1 MHAENIKAM
10 KHEVLRLLDYTVD
23 VLKAITDTPGLLRE
37 SDPEQR
43 RLLDTKKAAK
53 CQGILKDEIKK
64 VKNLEAVFAVV
75 GTVKAGK
82 STAINAIV
90 GAEILPN
97 RPEPMTTY
105 PTLVRHKPGQAE
117 PVLDFPAARS
127 FNSLARKAQK
137 KLRQQTSKTPLD
149 KLYPDPHERA
159 IAEKILE
166 GQFKIAT
173 RSEGKAKIF
182 DLLKT
187 VNDLYRL
194 CGLLGLE
201 LPTTADRLPAL
212 EIDMHHIGTGDTGVG
227 QFTILDLPGPNEF
240 GQSGRLREIVQK
252 QLDRASAVVLVSDF
266 TQRKTEADNE
276 IQELVNN
283 ELAHLTDR
291 IFIFVNKF
299 DQRRAGD
306 WNEEETRR
314 YLANTLLNGAVAS
327 ERIYPVSALQA
338 FLANWAQRQLKESGR
353 LPAPEKSSF
362 TQDFGRDAFGTRWER
377 SIDKYDEVKS
387 RADELWKESSF
398 ADPLENVIRVATRN
412 ASLVCLKAATGKLLD
427 YSRTL
432 DSFLKSHNGAMTKDV
447 KELQKAI
454 GDLQGDI
461 EKINK
466 KKETAEGI
474 IKARLDDFPKIIR
487 VGCEDWSGQLRQV
500 IEQYFKTGKV
510 SPPPQGGLK
519 ENFRKFLD
527 HIGKWIPER
536 FKKPLDI
543 PAQQAGPDFSPQPVH
558 EFRDSGHKDKAQK
571 LIESIRK
578 RIQPVYHE
586 AASQIEQRLN
596 EISEELSN
604 QITTDVEKELRDILE
619 KAKERLQRDFQITLD
634 FPKLELNIDTVGL
647 EEIDPALAKQRSE
660 SYTIRKEKTHIFAP
674 VTRFFGS
681 IFEEDWGYDV
691 VHKQR
696 QISTIDMATLQRAA
710 MKGLGR
716 FSSEMHDGAK
726 ALAQAQEK
734 ALDSHFDNLKKYLE
748 AHYHNLLDAREYK
761 RREADSLGE
770 SHSRIQKF
778 LSEVEDVL
786 HDTKKFNESLE
797 ASDGA
802 ERPSR

>member
-1 MHAENIKAM
+1 MHAENIEAM
-10 KHEVLRLLDYTVD
+10 KREVLRLLDDTVG
-23 VLKAITDTPGLLRE
+23 VLKGITDTTDLLRE
-37 SDPEQR
+37 SDPKQR
-43 RLLDTKKAAK
+43 RQLDTQSAAK
-53 CQGILKDEIKK
+53 WQGILKDEIKK

-105 PTLVRHKPGQAE
+105 PTLVRHKPGQTE
-117 PVLDFPAARS
+117 PVLDFPVARS
-127 FNSLARKAQK
+127 FNSLARKAKK
-137 KLRQQTSKTPLD
+137 KLDQQTSKIPLD
-149 KLYPDPHERA
+149 ELYPDPHEQA

-166 GQFKIAT
+166 ERFEIVA

-194 CGLLGLE
+194 CGRLGLE
-201 LPTTADRLPAL
+201 LPPTADRLPTL
-212 EIDMHHIGTGDTGVG
+212 EIEMHHIGASDTGVG
-227 QFTILDLPGPNEF
+227 QFTVLDLPGPNEF
-240 GQSGRLREIVQK
+240 GQSERLRGVVQK
-252 QLDRASAVVLVSDF
+252 QLNRASAVVLVSDF

-291 IFIFVNKF
+291 LFIFVNKF
-299 DQRRAGD
+299 DQRRADD
-306 WNEEETRR
+306 WSVEETRTH
-314 YLANTLLNGAVAS
+314 LSQMLLDGAVTP
-327 ERIYPVSALQA
+327 ERIYPVSALKA
-338 FLANWAQRQLKESGR
+338 FLANWAQRELKEHGR
-353 LPAPEKSSF
+353 LPDPKTSSL
-362 TQDFGRDAFGTRWER
+362 TRDFGRDAFGTRWER

-387 RADELWKESSF
+387 VADELWKESLF
-398 ADPLENVIRVATRN
+398 ADPLKNVIRVAARN
-412 ASLVCLKAATGKLLD
+412 ASLVCLKAATGKLLE

-432 DSFLKSHNGAMTKDV
+432 DSFLKIRNSAMTKNV
-447 KELQKAI
+447 RELQEAI
-454 GDLQGDI
+454 GNLQGDV

-466 KKETAEGI
+466 KKETAEGS
-474 IKARLDDFPKIIR
+474 IKTKLDEFPKIIGA
-487 VGCEDWSGQLRQV
+487 GCEDWSGQLRQV
-500 IEQYFKTGKV
+500 IEQYFKTGRV

-519 ENFRKFLD
+519 ENLRKVLD
-527 HIGKWIPER
+527 RIGKWVPER

-543 PAQQAGPDFSPQPVH
+543 PAQQTGPDFSPQKIR
-558 EFRDSGHKDKAQK
+558 EFRASSHKDEARKF
-571 LIESIRK
+571 IESIRK
-578 RIQPVYHE
+578 RIQPVYRK
-586 AASQIEQRLN
+586 AASQIERRLN

-647 EEIDPALAKQRSE
+647 EEIDSALAKQKYE
-660 SYTIRKEKTHIFAP
+660 SYTTRKEKTHIFAS

-681 IFEEDWGYDV
+681 IFGEDWGYDV

-696 QISTIDMATLQRAA
+696 QISTIDMATLQHAA

-716 FSSEMHDGAK
+716 FSSEMQDRAK

-734 ALDSHFDNLKKYLE
+734 ALSSHFDNLKEYLE
-748 AHYHNLLDAREYK
+748 AFRGDLLDAREDK
-761 RREADSLGE
+761 RREADSLE
-770 SHSRIQKF
+770 ERHSRIQKF

-786 HDTKKFNESLE
+786 HDTEKFNESLE